1 MLGYWRA
8 NKLRTTLQ
16 TRSAAE
22 RDAIY
27 APARHGSWH
36 PRILYYTI
44 QNYIVLYY
52 LILNYTILYSIILYY
67 TIRSSTASS

>member
-1 MLGYWRA
+1 MQRVCKAYRVGIQDMLRYSRA

-36 PRILYYTI
+36 ARILYYTI
-44 QNYIVLYY
+44 QNY
-52 LILNYTILYSIILYY
+52 TI
-67 TIRSSTASS
+67 